1 MTSIRH
7 KCLFIFSS
15 LFLIANAVHAQL
27 IPVEQNEK
35 SFIVSSAPTMTF
47 LYPAKE
53 AKATLIF
60 LPGGLGHVGVKATTP
75 ETSPFFTKYH
85 FNLMLKRLSSSQD
98 TNGLFNV
105 VIFDNPT
112 PLPQATKYSYPSSRG
127 SSDHLVRIDSVVHH
141 YKALLNKPIWLF
153 GHSNGAVSMTEY
165 FKKIQKSSQESPI
178 AGMIYSGSFHGA
190 DFGGH
195 VSAPVLFLHH
205 EKDGCESTTHKQSM
219 QVFQKLKSQG
229 GQKVEFQFV
238 TGGEAEAKD
247 PCLSGHHM
255 YFGAEK
261 EAAELVNQ
269 FAKKHLE

>member
-7 KCLFIFSS
+7 KCLFIFSI
-15 LFLIANAVHAQL
+15 LFLFANAVHAQL

-60 LPGGLGHVGVKATTP
+60 LPGGLGHVGVKAETP

-98 TNGLFNV
+98 TDGLFNV

-165 FKKIQKSSQESPI
+165 FKKIQKSSQESAI
-178 AGMIYSGSFHGA
+178 AGMIYSGSLHGA

-205 EKDGCESTTHKQSM
+205 EKDGCDVSTHKQSM

-229 GQKVEFQFV
+229 SQKVEFQFV
-238 TGGEAEAKD
+238 TGGEAQAKD